1 MLWMGQWFCVCSH
14 MFPISPKLDW
24 LSWWCCA
31 CSPIYY
37 FSIGKSTKNGWNL
50 HESTRKKG
58 FFPGFLERIQ
68 GRGGWAAQNWGALVF
83 IYLLYWGLMGYSAIY
98 RSNNVIFWEGT
109 LSGGIPRPI
118 CLWDSAPV
126 PISFSMCFPMLDPM
140 WSFFINAGG
149 MPNGSPVAG

>member
-1 MLWMGQWFCVCSH
+1 
-14 MFPISPKLDW
+14 
-24 LSWWCCA
+24 
-31 CSPIYY
+31 
-37 FSIGKSTKNGWNL
+37 
-50 HESTRKKG
+50 
-58 FFPGFLERIQ
+58 
-68 GRGGWAAQNWGALVF
+68 VF

-109 LSGGIPRPI
+109 LSGGVPRPI

-149 MPNGSPVAG
+149 MPDGSPVAG